1 MKTKKT
7 VTHPLIA
14 SAALTALLLAAMPGW
29 AASDPAMNPPAAG
42 DPSANDALFKRLDAN
57 HDGFVSRDEASK
69 QPRFMEAFKEADGN
83 RDDRLSRDEFIKAHS
98 IYDRQR
104 AASFAKDSLVT
115 AKVKAA
121 LVKDPVVS
129 AIDVSVETT
138 YGEVLLSGFVDNAQQ
153 AQRAREIAARVE
165 GVKKVHDNIVVKG

>member
-1 MKTKKT
+1 M
-7 VTHPLIA
+7 
-14 SAALTALLLAAMPGW
+14 
-29 AASDPAMNPPAAG
+29 G
-42 DPSANDALFKRLDAN
+42 DPSANDTLFKRLDAN

-115 AKVKAA
+115 AK
-121 LVKDPVVS
+121 
-129 AIDVSVETT
+129 
-138 YGEVLLSGFVDNAQQ
+138 
-153 AQRAREIAARVE
+153 
-165 GVKKVHDNIVVKG
+165 